1 MTPQIQV
8 LKQTELC
15 GQQFEVYGTPQEPL
29 FKAKAIAE
37 VIGHSNITKMLELVE
52 DSEKGVKELL
62 TPGGNQQVW
71 FLTEDGLYEVLMQS
85 RKPIAKQFKK
95 GVKTILKEIRQTGG
109 YLATRSDETPEEI
122 MARALVV
129 AQATIERHTK
139 QLASAQEAIKNQAEQ
154 LTAQAPKVLFA
165 EAIMGSKTSCLI
177 GELAKIITQNGY
189 EIGEKRLFKWLRE
202 HGYLGKKG
210 EYYNMPNQ
218 RWMEQGYFEI
228 KKGSRSGNDGVMHTT
243 QTPKVTPKGQAYFI
257 EKFLSS
263 LDASPSQE
271 MFPAG

>member
-1 MTPQIQV
+1 MHTTTYPAPQDVERMSSLQIA
-8 LKQTELC
+8 ELT
-15 GQQFEVYGTPQEPL
+15 GKPHNDL
-29 FKAKAIAE
+29 MKAIRKME
-37 VIGHSNITKMLELVE
+37 HSWRETTAGNFSLSYYTDKSGKQCPMYSLTKTECLYIATKFNDRARAQLVLRWEELE
-52 DSEKGVKELL
+52 
-62 TPGGNQQVW
+62 
-71 FLTEDGLYEVLMQS
+71 
-85 RKPIAKQFKK
+85 RA
-95 GVKTILKEIRQTGG
+95 RQTPALPSN
-109 YLATRSDETPEEI
+109 YREALAALLAKEEE
-122 MARALVV
+122 RERLALVSREQ
-129 AQATIERHTK
+129 AQQI
-139 QLASAQEAIKNQAEQ
+139 AEQ
-154 LTAQAPKVLFA
+154 SEQLQAQAPKVLFA

-189 EIGEKRLFKWLRE
+189 AIGANRLFKWLRE
-202 HGYLGKKG
+202 EGYLGKKG

-218 RWMEQGYFEI
+218 RWMEQGLFEI